1 MCSCLVHLLQTLTMD
16 QLCEGNDSFAI
27 KLLKLLGEAET
38 SRNVFFSPLSINISL
53 AMVYLGARGDTADQM
68 SKVLFVNKDQDVHRG
83 FQSLVTKVN
92 KTGTQYLLRMAN
104 RLFGEETCD
113 FLSSFKEACWKF
125 YQAELEELSFAKN
138 TEGCRK
144 HINDWV
150 AEKTEGKISEVL
162 GAGTVGPL
170 TKLVLVNAVYFKAK
184 WNEQFD
190 RKHTRGMLFK
200 TNKEEKTVQ
209 MMFKRAKFKI
219 GHIEEVHSQVL
230 ELPYAN
236 EDLSMLILLPDDNT
250 DLTVVEKALT
260 YDTFR
265 AWTNPEKMTKSQVEV
280 FLPVLKLEESYD
292 LESVLQHLGMT
303 DAFEETKADFSGMSS
318 RKNVPLSKI
327 SHKCFVEVNEEGTE
341 MAAATAV
348 VRNTRCSRMGLRFCA
363 NHPFLFFIR
372 HNETNS
378 LLLCGRFC
386 SP

>member
-1 MCSCLVHLLQTLTMD
+1 MD
-16 QLCEGNDSFAI
+16 ELREGNDSFAI
-27 KLLKLLGEAET
+27 KLLKMLGEAEK
-38 SRNVFFSPLSINISL
+38 SQNVFFSPLSISCSL
-53 AMVYLGARGDTADQM
+53 VMVYLGARGDTAAQM
-68 SKVLFVNKDQDVHRG
+68 SQVLCVNKDGDVHRG
-83 FQSLVTKVN
+83 FQSLLSKIN
-92 KTGTQYLLRMAN
+92 KTGTQYLLRIAN

-113 FLSSFKEACWKF
+113 FLSSFKESCRKF

-138 TEGCRK
+138 TEECRK

-162 GAGTVGPL
+162 GSGTVGPL
-170 TKLVLVNAVYFKAK
+170 TKLVLVNAVYFKGK

-200 TNKEEKTVQ
+200 TSKEEKTVQ
-209 MMFKRAKFKI
+209 MMFRSAKFKI
-219 GHIEEVHSQVL
+219 RYIEEVHTQVL
-230 ELPYAN
+230 ELPYTN
-236 EDLSMLILLPDDNT
+236 EELSMIILLPDDNT

-260 YDTFR
+260 YETFR
-265 AWTNPEKMTKSQVEV
+265 AWTNPEKMTKSKVEV
-280 FLPVLKLEESYD
+280 FLPKLKLEESYD
-292 LESVLQHLGMT
+292 LESFLQRLGMT

-318 RKNVPLSKI
+318 KKNVPLSKI

-341 MAAATAV
+341 VAAATAV
-348 VRNTRCSRMGLRFCA
+348 VRNTRCSRMELRFCA
-363 NHPFLFFIR
+363 NRPFLFFIR